1 MFNLQAPIIRQFIQH
16 IASKLQSSTTTH
28 EYHSSSK
35 KTPSLSLCSTQDF
48 DDQEDYFRYAPSSIY
63 SADSFCGKSITT
75 TTSSST
81 LDSVFEKTYVSFP
94 DFTPS
99 TTSNRALFTK
109 PEVMTAT
116 ATPMFYNTP
125 RSKPIWIAWFD
136 VQINLIYPFDMGS
149 LSLY

>member
-63 SADSFCGKSITT
+63 SADSFC
-75 TTSSST
+75 
-81 LDSVFEKTYVSFP
+81 DSVFEKTYVSFP

-125 RSKPIWIAWFD
+125 RSKPIWIA
-136 VQINLIYPFDMGS
+136 
-149 LSLY
+149 